1 MDFMQ
6 YSHIDILETD
16 TGYAKAKVNIE
27 PYHLNYFGYVHGGL
41 YYTMADSIAG
51 AVTHRYEG
59 DYVTLDGNIHYM
71 KAVQK
76 GTITGVGKTLQKTR
90 KTVVV
95 EVDLFDE
102 HERHLVRAIFTMYR
116 VK

>member
-1 MDFMQ
+1 MQ
-6 YSHIDILETD
+6 YSRIEILETD
-16 TGYAKAKVNIE
+16 TGYAKAKVDLDSF
-27 PYHLNYFGYVHGGL
+27 HQNYYGYVHGGL

-51 AVTHRYEG
+51 AVTHRYDG
-59 DYVTLDGNIHYM
+59 DYVTLSGNIQYM
-71 KAVQK
+71 NAVKSGQ
-76 GTITGVGKTLQKTR
+76 IIGVGKTLQKTR

-102 HERHLVRAIFTMYR
+102 HNRHLVRAMFTMYR

>member
-6 YSHIDILETD
+6 YNHIDVLETD
-16 TGYAKAKVNIE
+16 TGYAKAKVDLE
-27 PYHLNYFGYVHGGL
+27 AYHLNYYGYVHGGL

-59 DYVTLDGNIHYM
+59 DYVTLNGNIQYM
-71 KAVQK
+71 NAVKSGQ
-76 GTITGVGKTLQKTR
+76 IIGVGKTLQKTR

-102 HERHLVRAIFTMYR
+102 HDRHLVRAMFTMYR